1 MSNEFE
7 LFRDEVSSLIYMQAG
22 KIETVRGLEFL
33 DKIPE
38 QELRDILSKTYVNI
52 RKDLLNSKEKF
63 EHPLGQYKNYN
74 DFLISTGTVKL
85 ELNPNQPFYGT
96 KFKLEGLLQAESI
109 NDIIQ
114 DSLEDEDFTDED
126 DIEPFAFKLGQRIES
141 IEEEKGWIK
150 QRLPKIP
157 VQDIFVFKKLTGID
171 NPDIIG
177 VFYNAAIYLSEYGER
192 GTGYHEAFH
201 AVFRLYLSE
210 TEREDLYN
218 QIRTEL
224 GNERDWSK
232 IAKLR
237 SAYPE
242 LSGNELNLLY
252 LEEELADKFQ
262 EYVLTNK
269 ANKSVGKVGAF
280 FLRLWN
286 FIKGLLG
293 SKTSYQ
299 QVFDRIK
306 KGEFQHNPIKRNVAR
321 FKDTKADKID
331 PRIINPITKRERV
344 KALDYQIF
352 KA

>member
-262 EYVLTNK
+262 EYVLT
-269 ANKSVGKVGAF
+269 
-280 FLRLWN
+280 
-286 FIKGLLG
+286 
-293 SKTSYQ
+293 
-299 QVFDRIK
+299 
-306 KGEFQHNPIKRNVAR
+306 
-321 FKDTKADKID
+321 
-331 PRIINPITKRERV
+331 KRERV

-352 KA
+352 KALRNLVNEGKLNSITDANIQLVDNIYSDIKTKYEEDIKNKPSRKELQKVINNWDDFVSLSKESL